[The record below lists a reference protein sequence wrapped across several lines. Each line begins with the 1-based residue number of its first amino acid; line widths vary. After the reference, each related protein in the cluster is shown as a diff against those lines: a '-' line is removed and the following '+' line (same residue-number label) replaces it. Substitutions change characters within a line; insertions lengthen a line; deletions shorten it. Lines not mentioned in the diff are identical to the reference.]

1 MPLNGNSVDEEILLS
16 IKNKNTYK
24 MLLLPK
30 LEELMKKYG
39 DVEIEVNILCL
50 FLFVYLQSLSSA
62 RNSEI

>member
-30 LEELMKKYG
+30 VEELMKKYG
-39 DVEIEVNILCL
+39 DVEIGENYI
-50 FLFVYLQSLSSA
+50 
-62 RNSEI
+62 